1 MIRLTLAPRVL
12 ALLLLGATIS
22 SGVLAAPTTSS
33 MNSSPLSQALQSC
46 SPLPEQD
53 SLLDVQRPGAIEYV
67 NLVHRAEERAQAL
80 ERLRTLGLA
89 YSRLADAR
97 EHLRDYAYEH
107 AQARAE
113 MSQNHDHPGDDH
125 ELSATVPPDTQRLYD
140 DKSFLLRLEHASAD
154 GRRVNTPAQRQALF
168 LRNQNKLRHIISR
181 AEAAVNSAS
190 PSLSLI
196 ELASENHRNCL
207 TYFPSGYEKNAAGQR
222 MHAHIAMW
230 HSTTR
235 QM

>member
-1 MIRLTLAPRVL
+1 MIRLTLAPRAL
-12 ALLLLGATIS
+12 ALLLLGATTS
-22 SGVLAAPTTSS
+22 SGVPAPTTSS

-53 SLLDVQRPGAIEYV
+53 SLPGAIEYV
-67 NLVHRAEERAQAL
+67 NLVPRAEERAQAL

-89 YSRLADAR
+89 YSSLADAR
-97 EHLRDYAYEH
+97 EHLRDYADEH

-168 LRNQNKLRHIISR
+168 LRN
-181 AEAAVNSAS
+181 
-190 PSLSLI
+190 
-196 ELASENHRNCL
+196 
-207 TYFPSGYEKNAAGQR
+207 
-222 MHAHIAMW
+222 
-230 HSTTR
+230 
-235 QM
+235 